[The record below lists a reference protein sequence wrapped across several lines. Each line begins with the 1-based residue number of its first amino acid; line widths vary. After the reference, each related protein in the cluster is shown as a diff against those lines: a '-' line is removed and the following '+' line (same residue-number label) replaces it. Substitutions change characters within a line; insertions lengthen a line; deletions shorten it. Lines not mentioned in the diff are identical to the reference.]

1 MSTITY
7 VAYCTDKGEI
17 ECNGNTYETPV
28 NSCNTC
34 NSSCDASCQLLS
46 SFTLQ
51 KKIQK
56 QTGVSSST
64 YINNLVPFEVTKGQN
79 NYYKQGL
86 PPYAS
91 QASDRNTSVLPPS
104 SQIVHRNT
112 SSLRGSRTSLK
123 PGSLAPGNKGV
134 DIKHNSYDRYLAKLK
149 VKSLKPNSKI
159 SYDSTSLYPPKFSN
173 VPMYGNKRNNISIFN
188 YGGYNNNICNV
199 KNCKN

>member
-1 MSTITY
+1 MSTTY

-17 ECNGNTYETPV
+17 ECSGNIYDTKV

-34 NSSCDASCQLLS
+34 NSSCDVSCQLLS

-64 YINNLVPFEVTKGQN
+64 YMNNLVPFEVTKGQK
-79 NYYKQGL
+79 NYKDQGL
-86 PPYAS
+86 TPQGAS
-91 QASDRNTSVLPPS
+91 QASDRNTSVTPPS

-112 SSLRGSRTSLK
+112 NSLRGSRTSLK
-123 PGSLAPGNKGV
+123 PGSLAPGNNGV

-149 VKSLKPNSKI
+149 VKSLKPISKI
-159 SYDSTSLYPPKFSN
+159 SFDPTNPYPPKSSN
-173 VPMYGNKRNNISIFN
+173 LPMYGNKRNNISIFN
-188 YGGYNNNICNV
+188 YGGYKQDICNE
-199 KNCKN
+199 KCNN